1 MTNNELHH
9 KNFWQLKLK
18 YRDMIRTAFKATKY
32 LDLKDPTKPTKL
44 HILFY
49 MGTYAHVDIPHI
61 DRQKHTHMHILF
73 KMSE

>member
-1 MTNNELHH
+1 
-9 KNFWQLKLK
+9 
-18 YRDMIRTAFKATKY
+18 MIRTAFKATKY